1 MYESATNNMLFQLW
15 LHVTVKVL
23 FNVVNRLMA
32 NLIMSTKSHM
42 HILNNVSPV
51 LHVLPF
57 SLPELASLNKQFWHA
72 QSCNPSLES
81 IYSLW

>member
-1 MYESATNNMLFQLW
+1 MLFQLC

-23 FNVVNRLMA
+23 FNVVNRLLA

-42 HILNNVSPV
+42 HILNVSPV
-51 LHVLPF
+51 SHVLPF
-57 SLPELASLNKQFWHA
+57 SFPELASLNKQFWHA

-81 IYSLW
+81 IYSLCGNEERSE